1 MRASVQR
8 SAGAYVFVFG
18 LPTYTLKDLF
28 TKSILLRN
36 QIRKA
41 FGVTLAVQVQKEG
54 TVWLDG
60 GGARSSRQGVTDDQA
75 MNER

>member
-8 SAGAYVFVFG
+8 AASTYVFVFG

-54 TVWLDG
+54 PVWLDG
-60 GGARSSRQGVTDDQA
+60 GGERSSRQHVTNEPV
-75 MNER
+75 MNEC